1 MQQEIRHKR
10 ATGMSIR
17 QIAAVLG
24 ISYGGVCHHIY
35 GSHGRKRPRA
45 TQSTVIRRVP
55 VLGSFGSHSCYSV
68 PVSLPRVSILEGFN
82 AA

>member
-1 MQQEIRHKR
+1 MQQEIRNKR
-10 ATGMSIR
+10 AAGMSIR
-17 QIAAVLG
+17 QIAAALG

-45 TQSTVIRRVP
+45 THNTVIRRVP
-55 VLGSFGSHSCYSV
+55 VLGSFGSHSCYDV
-68 PVSLPRVSILEGFN
+68 FIKLPRVSILETTH

>member
-1 MQQEIRHKR
+1 MQQEIRNKR
-10 ATGMSIR
+10 AAGMSIR
-17 QIAAVLG
+17 QIAAALG

-45 TQSTVIRRVP
+45 TQGTVIRRVP
-55 VLGSFGSHSCYSV
+55 VLGAQGSMSCYDAF
-68 PVSLPRVSILEGFN
+68 VSLPRVSFLETTH